1 MTSTPHAS
9 DRFILFHVAG
19 TTYAVSSRDVRHME
33 MIENVTP
40 VPNAPPFVD
49 GVVFSRGEVVPVI
62 SLRARFG
69 FERAPYDLRSR
80 LVVVQAGG
88 RTVGLVVD
96 EAREFVA
103 IPASAIQPPQESLAG
118 LSGRYLEGIAS
129 IGDRLVL
136 ILNLEHLL
144 NSTTSVSTAE
154 PPAAEAASV

>member
-1 MTSTPHAS
+1 
-9 DRFILFHVAG
+9 
-19 TTYAVSSRDVRHME
+19 
-33 MIENVTP
+33 
-40 VPNAPPFVD
+40 
-49 GVVFSRGEVVPVI
+49 VI

-69 FERAPYDLRSR
+69 FERAPYDRRSR

-88 RTVGLVVD
+88 RSVGLVVD

-103 IPASAIQPPQESLAG
+103 IPAGAIQPPQESLAG

-144 NSTTSVSTAE
+144 SSTTSVLTAE